1 MNCNFRMVVGNLK
14 MRYCF
19 DFLVTVLLADSINIV
34 FTLMFFCN
42 KPIYD

>member
-1 MNCNFRMVVGNLK
+1 MVVGNLK

-34 FTLMFFCN
+34 YFDVLLQ
-42 KPIYD
+42 